1 MTSECLPH
9 QVRHHAKHGSKA
21 QIKYHDLA
29 EEGGK
34 GSLTEWVQL
43 TQLRPLPPPPPPP
56 REGHAS
62 WLDEYSAEDEF
73 ANTLELRHGDGWW
86 TVTLR
91 SKEVLKGTTYYHV
104 RYLGGGQ
111 DHRVLETALRPFWTW
126 CHRFPGGWLRGA
138 PALDSEEAKAAQ
150 VIPLQPGQPPYA
162 ASLFEIGYARIGLT
176 NHNGLLMASECL
188 LMAS

>member
-1 MTSECLPH
+1 MSSDCLPH

-34 GSLTEWVQL
+34 GPLTEWVQL
-43 TQLRPLPPPPPPP
+43 SQLRPLPPPPPPP

-62 WLDEYSAEDEF
+62 WLDEYTAEDEF

-111 DHRVLETALRPFWTW
+111 DHRVLETALRPVWTW
-126 CHRFPGGWLRGA
+126 WWKARASPMVVGPRRI
-138 PALDSEEAKAAQ
+138 ALDCVPASNACCAYAEAE
-150 VIPLQPGQPPYA
+150 
-162 ASLFEIGYARIGLT
+162 LFLR
-176 NHNGLLMASECL
+176 
-188 LMAS
+188 